1 MIQLQHISCTFSSG
15 TPQETPAL
23 RDVSLLVRP
32 HDFCVVLGPNGS
44 GKSTLLQVIAGSI
57 KPEQGKV
64 VFGSHDLT
72 RVAEYRRSSRIGRL
86 FQNPLAGTAPDLSIL
101 ENFRLAAL
109 RAQKKW
115 MLPGIDRAFRQRV
128 ADSIRRLGM
137 GLESRLDQPMGQLS
151 GGQRQALTLLM
162 ATFDNCEILLMDEP
176 VAALD
181 PRSSDLVMNLAAQLI
196 TEKKISA
203 LLVTHRLQDA
213 LKYGNRVLF
222 MKEGKLVYDLDDD
235 ARKKLDVVQLL
246 KWFEHEPVA

>member
-1 MIQLQHISCTFSSG
+1 MIVLQHISCTFNPG

-23 RDVSLLVRP
+23 RDVSLLIQP

-44 GKSTLLQVIAGSI
+44 GKSTLLQVIAGSV

-64 VFGSHDLT
+64 SFGSRDLT
-72 RVAEYRRSSRIGRL
+72 RVPEYRRSSRIGRL

-109 RAQKKW
+109 RTRIKW
-115 MLPGIDRAFRQRV
+115 MIPGIGRAFRQCV
-128 ADSIRRLGM
+128 ADSIFRLGM

-162 ATFDNCEILLMDEP
+162 ATFDDCEILLMDEP

-181 PRSSDLVMNLAAQLI
+181 PRSSELVMNLAAQLI
-196 TEKKISA
+196 SEKKISA
-203 LLVTHRLQDA
+203 LLVTHRLHDA
-213 LKYGNRVLF
+213 LRYGNRVLF
-222 MKEGKLVYDLDDD
+222 MKEGKLVYDYDDT
-235 ARKKLDVVQLL
+235 ARKKLDVVQLMN
-246 KWFEHEPVA
+246 WFEQEPLR